1 MSDGIYLEAIQNNN
15 KKKKTHL
22 TKTKYE
28 KFQVTIKEVFN

>member
-1 MSDGIYLEAIQNNN
+1 MGFNWRLSKI
-15 KKKKTHL
+15 KKKPTHL

>member
-1 MSDGIYLEAIQNNN
+1 MGFIWRLSKI
-15 KKKKTHL
+15 KKKKTTHL

>member
-1 MSDGIYLEAIQNNN
+1 MSDGIYLEAIQN
-15 KKKKTHL
+15 KKKTTHL